1 MANNRK
7 RKGKFYRSHE
17 FHPDALQVSFLK
29 TLYMTQLQRLRLL
42 KWTLF
47 AAVWILMLTL
57 QDVIMAHF
65 SFFGATTDLVPCF
78 ILLTAVTIG
87 SELGCV
93 FALVAGLFYHFSGSA
108 PGPYAVAFLPILSIV
123 AGLFRENFWRRGFA
137 SDVLCSAIA
146 MMLYEVSVFAAGTFS
161 GLTGWYRLSVF
172 LITGTLSIAVM
183 LPLYPL
189 VSKIGAIGGETWKE

>member
-1 MANNRK
+1 MADKRK
-7 RKGKFYRSHE
+7 RKGKFYRTHE
-17 FHPDALQVSFLK
+17 FRPDALQVSFVK
-29 TLYMTQLQRLRLL
+29 TLYMTRLQRLRLL

-47 AAVWILMLTL
+47 TAVWILMLTL

-87 SELGCV
+87 SEMGCI
-93 FALVAGLFYHFSGSA
+93 FSLVAGLFYHFSGSA
-108 PGPYAVAFLPILSIV
+108 PGAYAVAFLPILSIA

-146 MMLYEVSVFAAGTFS
+146 MMLYEIGVFAAGTFS
-161 GLTGWYRLSVF
+161 GLTGRYRFTVFVITGLLSV
-172 LITGTLSIAVM
+172 LVM